1 METTDVKPIKINI
14 LLRISLASLLILA
27 ALALALSFVLD
38 TKLNSDLQE
47 AEQYLSILRVEGSAE
62 QSDTLLIQAL
72 RAKASTVRWQA
83 IAVIGVSSGVVY
95 VVVLLISWRAWRAF
109 RRQRLSLEAGESRYR
124 DLFDN
129 ASELIQSVRP
139 DGGFIF
145 VNKAWTETLLYSHDE
160 LKSFKIFDIV
170 HQDSV
175 EQFQTVF
182 QGIIS
187 GGPSEKIVF
196 QLVAKNG
203 DLVDV
208 EGDVSC
214 RFEDGEPVSARGIF
228 RDVTQRNRAE
238 KALETAKESARSVAE
253 VSAAIDEVGRLAG
266 SSPRMEDVYGPLVE
280 KILAIVGAD
289 SLCLTVVDED
299 GSSFIVLHGSGAA
312 WPVEGREPGAKLP
325 LQGSATA
332 QILETSA
339 GFHVELRDNE
349 ETATK
354 YPALLP
360 LREAGNRSYIGVPL
374 MSSGRT
380 FGALHLLSQ
389 TPNGL
394 SENDLPL
401 AQRVADQIAGAI
413 SQDRLF
419 KRHQATTAALSQST
433 ERYRQMAEL
442 ATDVVFTT
450 DARGVFTYVN
460 PVAPRLSGFSEDEI
474 LGRHFTEFVRP
485 DWREKVRQF
494 YVGHL
499 RGRTPETLLEFPII
513 TKSGDVKWMALRVRL
528 VAEGGATRGFQ
539 ALARDIT
546 ERKQS
551 EERLQKSEDR
561 FRSVVE
567 QAIDGFLVVDRSG
580 VVIDVNR
587 WFSDNLRYTRDEM
600 LGKSMAEFI
609 AEFKTERLT
618 QVWARA
624 SHASQSESFTIED
637 TMLRKDGSE
646 FPVEVGVGLMEVEGG
661 QCLFGLVRDVTER
674 KQSEHEL
681 RQAKAQVEQAGLARR
696 EFLANISREI
706 RIPVSGIIGMT
717 DLIMETDLT
726 PQQREYVGMVGKSAG
741 SLLNVIFDVLDSS
754 NLEAGKLD
762 LDRTPFDVR
771 DCVSDALRMS
781 AFKVHERGLELVQ
794 YVDERVPATL
804 LGDPVRLRQ
813 IIVNLVGNAAKF
825 TEQGEVLVS
834 VGLEPHAG
842 ESQDGGPQEGEAVK
856 IHISV
861 RDTGIGI
868 APEAQQAISESFAK
882 ANDKGG
888 GSGLGLSLC
897 AQLVGLMRGDIW
909 LESEVG
915 AGSTFHFTA
924 EFGHVTDFEN
934 AVESGPVSGLQGVL
948 VLLVDDNQTNLNNLS
963 QMVAGW
969 GMEPILATNAEQAI
983 ESLRRHATDDRD
995 VSLAIVDSDLAGD
1008 DGFNLLQRIKSETAP
1023 SIAGIMMLTTLNQ
1036 KEDMTRC
1043 REVGAARHVLKPVS
1057 PSSLLDAILD
1067 AVTGVVQPDAPDEL
1081 LVDSQPQPYVKSVPS
1096 PQNVEASEELD
1107 QVAVTGAEVDD
1118 SVASTSQPP
1127 EPTYDADGDDDS
1139 ETGQVT
1145 EPGADADDFVASTT
1159 QP

>member
-1 METTDVKPIKINI
+1 M
-14 LLRISLASLLILA
+14 
-27 ALALALSFVLD
+27 
-38 TKLNSDLQE
+38 
-47 AEQYLSILRVEGSAE
+47 
-62 QSDTLLIQAL
+62 
-72 RAKASTVRWQA
+72 
-83 IAVIGVSSGVVY
+83 
-95 VVVLLISWRAWRAF
+95 
-109 RRQRLSLEAGESRYR
+109 
-124 DLFDN
+124 
-129 ASELIQSVRP
+129 
-139 DGGFIF
+139 
-145 VNKAWTETLLYSHDE
+145 
-160 LKSFKIFDIV
+160 
-170 HQDSV
+170 
-175 EQFQTVF
+175 
-182 QGIIS
+182 
-187 GGPSEKIVF
+187 
-196 QLVAKNG
+196 
-203 DLVDV
+203 
-208 EGDVSC
+208 
-214 RFEDGEPVSARGIF
+214 
-228 RDVTQRNRAE
+228 
-238 KALETAKESARSVAE
+238 
-253 VSAAIDEVGRLAG
+253 
-266 SSPRMEDVYGPLVE
+266 
-280 KILAIVGAD
+280 
-289 SLCLTVVDED
+289 
-299 GSSFIVLHGSGAA
+299 
-312 WPVEGREPGAKLP
+312 P

-513 TKSGDVKWMALRVRL
+513 TKSGDVKWMALRARL

-834 VGLEPHAG
+834 VGLEPPAG
-842 ESQDGGPQEGEAVK
+842 ASTDGGPQQGAAVK
-856 IHISV
+856 IHLTL
-861 RDTGIGI
+861 R
-868 APEAQQAISESFAK
+868 A
-882 ANDKGG
+882 
-888 GSGLGLSLC
+888 
-897 AQLVGLMRGDIW
+897 RG
-909 LESEVG
+909 
-915 AGSTFHFTA
+915 T
-924 EFGHVTDFEN
+924 
-934 AVESGPVSGLQGVL
+934 
-948 VLLVDDNQTNLNNLS
+948 
-963 QMVAGW
+963 
-969 GMEPILATNAEQAI
+969 
-983 ESLRRHATDDRD
+983 
-995 VSLAIVDSDLAGD
+995 
-1008 DGFNLLQRIKSETAP
+1008 
-1023 SIAGIMMLTTLNQ
+1023 
-1036 KEDMTRC
+1036 
-1043 REVGAARHVLKPVS
+1043 
-1057 PSSLLDAILD
+1057 
-1067 AVTGVVQPDAPDEL
+1067 
-1081 LVDSQPQPYVKSVPS
+1081 
-1096 PQNVEASEELD
+1096 
-1107 QVAVTGAEVDD
+1107 
-1118 SVASTSQPP
+1118 
-1127 EPTYDADGDDDS
+1127 
-1139 ETGQVT
+1139 
-1145 EPGADADDFVASTT
+1145 
-1159 QP
+1159 